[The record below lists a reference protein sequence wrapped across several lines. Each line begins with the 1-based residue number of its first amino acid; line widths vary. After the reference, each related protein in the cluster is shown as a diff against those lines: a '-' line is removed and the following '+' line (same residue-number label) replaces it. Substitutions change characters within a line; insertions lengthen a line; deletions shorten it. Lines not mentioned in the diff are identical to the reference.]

1 MQQYHDRMQS
11 IYSQSVHHPTDQRID
26 LLENQP
32 RSLKCI
38 TETERQR
45 YSQRVRLRDKE
56 LLRSNA
62 LCEEITGKTT
72 VLRDAEAQWQKYT

>member
-1 MQQYHDRMQS
+1 MQQYHERMQS
-11 IYSQSVHHPTDQRID
+11 IYSQSVHHPTDQPT
-26 LLENQP
+26 NQLKIQP
-32 RSLKCI
+32 HSLKCI

-45 YSQRVRLRDKE
+45 YSQRARLRDKE

-62 LCEEITGKTT
+62 LCEEIKTT